1 MFQNINF
8 EVKYFPFQAHCF
20 AFGGFDMQM
29 INAMS
34 TINELN
40 QGVHI
45 NGVDLWD
52 IDSSFQIAHFWGL
65 DITHYNHIIWAKRS
79 GKKVV
84 ITALLGYFENLH
96 NIFRHHLSSYIG
108 IVRILK
114 KIISSID
121 ALVVVSEVQ
130 KQIAIKMYNCPPEK
144 IFVIPNMVL
153 QEFWVSSISIKSSD
167 YFLSVGNI
175 CHRKNQV
182 KLAQACI
189 QADVKLTLV
198 GEVLD
203 GEEEYGIQ
211 LEELVTKS
219 NNITWIKGLRPASS
233 ELIELINNSM
243 CVALL
248 SDQETQP
255 ISLLEA
261 AVLQK
266 PLLISDR
273 KFADQIY
280 YRNACLIDD
289 QKIDSIVNGLNL
301 VKVNPGKFVPDK
313 NILQMCKPEVVGE
326 AYIRLYKSLTLD

>member
-1 MFQNINF
+1 MGIKKS
-8 EVKYFPFQAHCF
+8 EIKYFPFQAHCF
-20 AFGGFDMQM
+20 AFGGFDLQM
-29 INAMS
+29 INAKS
-34 TINELN
+34 IINELN
-40 QGVHI
+40 QGVQV
-45 NGVDLWD
+45 NGIDFWSR
-52 IDSSFQIAHFWGL
+52 DSSFYIAHFWGL
-65 DITHYNHIIWAKRS
+65 DISHYNQILWAKRS

-84 ITALLGYFENLH
+84 VTALLSYFESQREL
-96 NIFRHHLSSYIG
+96 FRHRVSNYVG

-114 KIISSID
+114 KIISVID

-130 KQIAIKMYNCPPEK
+130 KQIAISKYNCAPEK
-144 IFVIPNMVL
+144 IHVIPNMVL
-153 QEFWVSSISIKSSD
+153 DEFWDGSISLKSGD

-189 QADVKLTLV
+189 QADVKLTIV

-203 GEEEYGIQ
+203 GEVEYGIQ

-219 NNITWIKGLRPASS
+219 NNLTWIKGLKQASS
-233 ELIELINNSM
+233 ELIELINNCM
-243 CVALL
+243 CVVLL

-266 PLLISDR
+266 PLLISNR

-280 YRNACLIDD
+280 YRNACLVDD
-289 QKIDSIVNGLNL
+289 QKMDSIVKGLNL
-301 VKVNPGKFVPDK
+301 VKLNPGKFVPDK
-313 NILQMCKPEVVGE
+313 NILQMCKPKVVGE
-326 AYIRLYKSLTLD
+326 AYIRLYKSLILD